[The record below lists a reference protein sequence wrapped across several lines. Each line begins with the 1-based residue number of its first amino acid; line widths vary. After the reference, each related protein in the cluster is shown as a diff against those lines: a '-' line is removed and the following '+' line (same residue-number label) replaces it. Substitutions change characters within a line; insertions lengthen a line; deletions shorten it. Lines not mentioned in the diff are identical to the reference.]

1 MKTFT
6 SSILAFAAL
15 ASQAEAFWGK
25 SHMLLARASQDMLE
39 TNYPDVFSAILSE
52 LEVLELSNPEICQ
65 EDKHPFTECAP
76 FADHIKGMG
85 YAFQSDWHF
94 INLPYLDE
102 PGTTLADFSFTQPDM
117 DVGGALTDFHKFMKG
132 EISGSESAYTNEVVA
147 KFSDETQQRSF
158 ILRMLVHYVGDIHQP
173 EHTTALVDS
182 KYPTGDRGGNSETVP
197 SVQGASNLHAIW
209 DSAIYAFPG
218 KPKPVS
224 QSVTR
229 T

>member
-85 YAFQSDWHF
+85 YSFQSDWHF

-102 PGTTLADFSFTQPDM
+102 PGTTLADFTFTQPDV
-117 DVGGALTDFHKFMKG
+117 DVVGALTDFHKFMKG

-147 KFSDETQQRSF
+147 KFSDE
-158 ILRMLVHYVGDIHQP
+158 
-173 EHTTALVDS
+173 
-182 KYPTGDRGGNSETVP
+182 
-197 SVQGASNLHAIW
+197 
-209 DSAIYAFPG
+209 
-218 KPKPVS
+218 S
-224 QSVTR
+224 Q
-229 T
+229 